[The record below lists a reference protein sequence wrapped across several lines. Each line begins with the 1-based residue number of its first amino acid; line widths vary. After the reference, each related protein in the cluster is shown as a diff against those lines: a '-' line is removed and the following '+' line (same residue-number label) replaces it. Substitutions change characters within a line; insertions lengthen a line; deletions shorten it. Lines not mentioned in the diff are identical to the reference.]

1 MTERVEKT
9 AAFVR
14 RKLAESPYFVKHPE
28 AGAYRLEHTFR
39 VARIGREIA
48 EGEGFCVEHMVLAC
62 LLHDVSYCREFG
74 SHEDW
79 LDHGREA
86 ARIAR
91 PFLEELGLEAEA
103 VADICTG
110 IAIHVDDRADF
121 PGEVTPFART
131 VGDADNIDRF
141 GVYRLYE
148 TLEKAGFSA
157 MPPEERADYVDGV
170 LAKLE
175 DYRRTAFA
183 TETATALWRE
193 RIGFYQEFYRRLKD
207 QLEAGAGYPDGGA
220 APACRGTGKAP
231 ADSSLGLAG
240 RF

>member
-1 MTERVEKT
+1 MTERIEKT
-9 AAFVR
+9 VDFLR
-14 RKLAESPYFVKHPE
+14 RKLAESPYFKKHPE

-39 VARIGREIA
+39 VARTGREIA
-48 EGEGFCVEHMVLAC
+48 EREGFSVENMTLAC
-62 LLHDVSYCREFG
+62 LLHDVSYCREFRD
-74 SHEDW
+74 HEDW

-91 PFLEELGLEAEA
+91 PFLTELGLEAAE
-103 VADICTG
+103 VEEICTG

-121 PGEVTPFART
+121 PCTATPFART

-148 TLEKAGFSA
+148 TLENARFSA
-157 MPPEERADYVDGV
+157 MLLEEKAAYVDGV

-175 DYRRTAFA
+175 KHLTAEFA
-183 TETATALWRE
+183 TRTATALWRE
-193 RIGFYQEFYRRLKD
+193 RIGFYLDFYRRLKE
-207 QLEAGAGYPDGGA
+207 QLDASVWASDAA
-220 APACRGTGKAP
+220 APVSGRAGIAA
-231 ADSSLGLAG
+231 ADSALELAG